1 MTIKKMIRNLT
12 KTLIFLIK
20 LVLFMSL
27 FAVFFGLF
35 SIKHAQVVSLTR
47 TAAITM
53 TTFVIVGI
61 SMTAIYGGFAVGKK
75 KSKDII
81 SSLGIATFITDVFT
95 FFQLCIMNTHSLDQ
109 KMFTW
114 DSILLLIGIFLI
126 HLILITIFVY
136 FGNYMYFRINPPEKC
151 VLVCSDE
158 KDANEILPKIGKYK
172 KQYKVTDIITYT
184 NPDLHKYI
192 RHSDAV
198 FIYNVPAQEKSAI
211 IDYAYKH
218 FVNIYIN
225 AELSDIVVNYSK
237 HSVLDD
243 MPMLVSNIK
252 ELSVEQKILKR
263 LLDIVISGLALIVFS
278 PLMLIEAL
286 CIKLYDGGP
295 VFFKQERAT
304 LNGKIFNV
312 LKFRTMIVDADKIEG
327 YRPASDHDDR
337 ITPVGRVLR
346 KLRIDELPQLIN
358 ILVGD
363 MSVVGPRPE
372 RIEHVEKYENDLP
385 EFRYRLRAK
394 AGLTGLA
401 QIAGKYNTTPKDKLI
416 LDLMYIEK
424 YSVWQDIVIMFQ
436 TLKVFFKSDSTEGFS
451 EEAIVEFVKH
461 QEQEQEQKNKE

>member
-1 MTIKKMIRNLT
+1 MAIKKMIRSLK
-12 KTLIFLIK
+12 KTTIFIIK
-20 LVLFMSL
+20 SLLFISL
-27 FAVFFGLF
+27 FVVFFGLF
-35 SIKHAQVVSLTR
+35 SIDHPQIIDQTR

-53 TTFVIVGI
+53 TTFVIIGI
-61 SMTAIYGGFAVGKK
+61 SMTAVYGGFAIGKK

-81 SSLGIATFITDVFT
+81 SSLGIAAFITDAVT
-95 FFQLCIMNTHSLDQ
+95 YLQLCIMNTHSLDQ
-109 KMFTW
+109 RMFTLK
-114 DSILLLIGIFLI
+114 SIGILLVIFILHLLIV
-126 HLILITIFVY
+126 TIFVY
-136 FGNYMYFRINPPEKC
+136 FGNYVYFRINPPEKC
-151 VLVCSDE
+151 VLICFDE
-158 KDANEILPKIGKYK
+158 ASASEILPKIGKYK
-172 KQYKVTDIITYT
+172 KQYKVTDVISFKDP
-184 NPDLHKYI
+184 NLRKLI
-192 RHSDAV
+192 RHSDSI
-198 FIYNVPAQEKSAI
+198 FIYNVPAQDKSDI

-218 FVNIYIN
+218 YVNVYLN

-237 HSVLDD
+237 HNVLDD

-252 ELSVEQKILKR
+252 GLSFEQKFLKR
-263 LLDIVISGLALIVFS
+263 TIDIIISSVALIVFS
-278 PLMLIEAL
+278 PIMLIEAL
-286 CIKLYDGGP
+286 CIKLYDKGP

-312 LKFRTMIVDADKIEG
+312 LKFRTMIVDADKKEG

-337 ITPVGRVLR
+337 ITPVGNILR

-358 ILVGD
+358 ILIGD

-436 TLKVFFKSDSTEGFS
+436 TVKVFFKSDSTEGFT
-451 EEAIVEFVKH
+451 EESIVEFVKH
-461 QEQEQEQKNKE
+461 QEQEHQSTDK